1 VSSPTRNSSQ
11 ILRARINI
19 KMSEASATQKE
30 REGLARKSSPDLE
43 GGISED
49 EDPLDEYIAR
59 PAHRGFGRGK

>member
-1 VSSPTRNSSQ
+1 
-11 ILRARINI
+11 
-19 KMSEASATQKE
+19 MSEASATQKE
-30 REGLARKSSPDLE
+30 REGLARKFSLDLE